1 MYLVSN
7 FEPMPQFLHFL
18 GYIIIMDLNIYFQV
32 IILGHQ
38 VNHRIEKISSVPK
51 NCWWEIVLHK
61 IVFQISCLAKN
72 VMICQI
78 CMTISIGQGP
88 NLPRP
93 NLTGPDLPH
102 QGPNL
107 PHQGPNLTEP
117 DLQGPNL
124 PQHQKCWD
132 SICHQIG
139 EGPICRGPICLE
151 RTLKAPKS

>member
-1 MYLVSN
+1 MVKTGKMNTMYLVSN

-38 VNHRIEKISSVPK
+38 VNHRREKIFFVAI

-61 IVFQISCLAKN
+61 KVFQIPCLAKN

-78 CMTISIGQGP
+78 CMTILIGQG
-88 NLPRP
+88 P

-102 QGPNL
+102 QW
-107 PHQGPNLTEP
+107 
-117 DLQGPNL
+117 PNL
-124 PQHQKCWD
+124 PQQQKGWD
-132 SICHQIG
+132 SGTQFATKSA
-139 EGPICRGPICLE
+139 RGPFAE
-151 RTLKAPKS
+151 AQFA